1 MTFSLN
7 GGWMFAVAVLLW
19 VAVYVP
25 NWGAAKEE
33 KKQRSSF
40 GRKFSKTSSNKSKKT
55 SDGVSDLAIRNK
67 NIRPIRTFFSVLLL
81 ASVVAFVVGVF
92 LTINSIN
99 WWLMPAGALTVFLLS
114 ASTLR
119 ASRQQKQP
127 RTQLTAEQLEA
138 QRARMAYSIREAAL
152 RDSKA
157 ELLFDERA
165 WTSTELPESNFAR
178 RIGELEEVTLAEV
191 SDISTV
197 RSAASDKKLESE
209 ELDRILQRRRAV

>member
-33 KKQRSSF
+33 KKQHSSF
-40 GRKFSKTSSNKSKKT
+40 GGKFSKTSSNKSKKT
-55 SDGVSDLAIRNK
+55 SNGVSDLAIRNK
-67 NIRPIRTFFSVLLL
+67 NIRAIRTFFSVLLI
-81 ASVVAFVVGVF
+81 ASFAVFVIGVV

-99 WWLMPAGALTVFLLS
+99 WWLMPAGALAVFLLS

-119 ASRQQKQP
+119 SSRQQKQT
-127 RTQLTAEQLEA
+127 RIQLTAEQLEA

-165 WTSTELPESNFAR
+165 WSSTELPESNFVR
-178 RIGELEEVTLAEV
+178 RIGELEEVTLADV
-191 SDISTV
+191 SDISSA
-197 RSAASDKKLESE
+197 RSSQSDAKLDSD
-209 ELDRILQRRRAV
+209 ELDRILQRRRAI